1 VTTPSELTSDLVVPL
16 APTKAVREVVGIGA
30 SAGGL
35 DAMTHLLRHLP
46 PNTGMAYV
54 LVQHLDPAHESHLVQ
69 LLGKVA
75 RMPVL
80 EASDNLTVQPDHVY
94 VIPPNARLSLHQGTL
109 RVVPRAEER
118 GQHTPIDFFF
128 HSLAE
133 DQGSRAIGVVLS
145 GTGSDGTAGITAIK
159 AHGGLAFA
167 QDDTAQYGGM
177 PRSAIDS
184 GCVERALPPEG
195 IAHELERISQHPPA
209 NDDPLAV
216 VADEAAQ
223 DSGALEDLFQLLSLT
238 TSVDYVNYKR
248 STVLRRIKRR
258 QTLHQLEGMEEYVSY
273 AQAHPEEVQALH
285 QDLLIHVTRFF
296 RDPEVFEALA
306 TRISS
311 SLEEGLADVPI
322 RIWVPGCSTGE
333 EAYSLVIR
341 LWEMLGD
348 RAGSLTIKLFAT
360 DVSEPTLE
368 HARSGKYPDRITADV
383 SPERLRRFFVQEQGG
398 YRINKALRDLCV
410 FARHDMTRDPPF
422 SNLDL
427 ISCRNVLIYLS
438 PALQKRVLPYFHYA
452 LKPQGILAL
461 GSSEAIGALSE
472 LFTVLDPHH
481 KIYLRKATPSQRPSG
496 FPAMGDMPSRW
507 RPSSAARAHEVP
519 STADLQRE
527 ADRRV
532 LGRYAPAGVVI
543 TPEGEI
549 LQFRGQTGSFL
560 APAPGSASLNVLKMA
575 REGLL
580 LGLRTAIDE
589 ATRTGAPSRREG
601 LRVRANTH
609 TLDVNVHVIPFQVS
623 EQHCLVALFEDV
635 SAESPRECEPHTPPV
650 AVGEPEPESCRDGE
664 TEQLRRELAG
674 TKAYLESIIGDLES
688 TNDDLRVAN
697 EEILSGNEELQS
709 TNEELQTSKEELQA
723 TNEELNTANEELQ
736 RRYRETAEL
745 TDDLENLFASVQIP
759 IVMVGN
765 DLCIR
770 RFSPSAAQV
779 FSLVP
784 NDVNRSIA
792 DLQPKLVG
800 VDLERQI
807 AEVLATLVA
816 RENDVRDRQGRW
828 HHLCVR
834 PYRTGQDRIGGVIIS
849 VTDID
854 ALKQSEQRIERARAY
869 AESIIATVQIP
880 LVVLDAELRVVSA
893 NRAFY
898 QTFQVEPADTELGL
912 LSELG
917 NRQWNAAALLE
928 RLREVVDRD
937 QAFHGFLLERTF
949 PSIGPRR
956 MLLSARRLVREEP
969 EPPLVLLA
977 FEDDT
982 ERHRLETE
990 LRQAQKMESIGHLAA
1005 GIAHD
1010 FNNLLT
1016 VIAGYTSLLEVPTPD
1031 VSVAETARGIAAAT
1045 ERAAT
1050 LTQQLLA
1057 FSRKQRV
1064 APEILDANLLVARTE
1079 RMLHR
1084 VLGDNIRLITVVDSD
1099 LGGVFA
1105 DPAVIEQVIVNLAI
1119 NARDAMPGGGVLT
1132 IETCNLDLDQVFV
1145 ARRPGLPAGRY
1156 VRLLVRDTGCGM
1168 DQETLAQVFEPF
1180 FTTKEVG
1187 KGTGLGLASAYGS
1200 IQQSGGYIE
1209 AESRPGQGTTFS
1221 IYLPRVAK
1229 VATVL
1234 PGNSGGEPLPCG
1246 TETILLVEDSED
1258 VRKVTRRVL
1267 VRAGYTVL
1275 EAENGRVALEV
1286 SRCHSG
1292 PIHLLMSDIVMPEMG
1307 GPELADVLS
1316 ASRPDMKVLLA
1327 SGYADQSFLDQGV
1340 QSSARRLLLK
1350 PYTSQSLAQTV
1361 REVLDSDQRG
1371 GDPSP

>member
-1 VTTPSELTSDLVVPL
+1 VAPL
-16 APTKAVREVVGIGA
+16 QRAKAAREIVGIGA

-35 DAMTHLLRHLP
+35 DAMSHLLRHLP

-54 LVQHLDPAHESHLVQ
+54 LVQHLDPGHDSHLVQ
-69 LLGKVA
+69 LLRKVA

-80 EASDNLTVQPDHVY
+80 EASDNLPVQADHVY
-94 VIPPNARLSLHQGTL
+94 VIPPNARLSLHQGML
-109 RVVPRAEER
+109 RVEPRAEER
-118 GQHTPIDFFF
+118 GHHTPIDFFF

-133 DQGSRAIGVVLS
+133 DQGNRAIGVVLS

-167 QDDTAQYGGM
+167 QDDTAQYDGM
-177 PRSAIDS
+177 PQSAIDS
-184 GCVERALPPEG
+184 GCVELALPPEG
-195 IAHELERISQHPPA
+195 IAQELVRISQYPPA
-209 NDDPLAV
+209 MDDSSA
-216 VADEAAQ
+216 VADEVAQ
-223 DSGALEDLFQLLSLT
+223 DSGALQDLFRLLSSIT
-238 TSVDYVNYKR
+238 GVDYANYKR
-248 STVLRRIKRR
+248 STVLRRLHRR
-258 QTLHQLEGMEEYVSY
+258 QAHHRLEAMEDYVSY
-273 AQAHPEEVQALH
+273 AQEHPEEVEALH

-296 RDPEVFEALA
+296 RDPEVFEAVA
-306 TRISS
+306 TRVFS
-311 SLEEGLADVPI
+311 SLEEGPADLPV

-348 RAGSLTIKLFAT
+348 RAGSMAIKLFAT
-360 DVSEPTLE
+360 DISEPTLQQ
-368 HARSGKYPDRITADV
+368 ARSGKYPETITADV
-383 SPERLRRFFVQEQGG
+383 SPERLRRFFVQEPGG
-398 YRINKALRDLCV
+398 YRIGKALRDTCV

-452 LKPQGILAL
+452 LKPEGILAL
-461 GSSEAIGALSE
+461 GSSEEIGALSE
-472 LFTVLDPHH
+472 FFTVVDPHH
-481 KIYLRKATPSQRPSG
+481 KIYLRKATPSQLPLG
-496 FPAMGDMPSRW
+496 FPAGDKLSRS
-507 RPSSAARAHEVP
+507 RPSPARTHEIP
-519 STADLQRE
+519 RGADLQRE
-527 ADRRV
+527 ADRMV

-580 LGLRTAIDE
+580 LGLRAAIEE
-589 ATRTGAPSRREG
+589 AMRTGVPSRRER

-609 TLDVNVHVIPFQVS
+609 YLDVNVHVIPLQAGK
-623 EQHCLVALFEDV
+623 QHCLLALFEDV
-635 SAESPRECEPHTPPV
+635 SAQSPGKSEQHTPPGV
-650 AVGEPEPESCRDGE
+650 AVESEPESRRDGE
-664 TEQLRRELAG
+664 LEQLRRELAG
-674 TKAYLESIIGDLES
+674 TKAYLESIIGNLES
-688 TNDDLRVAN
+688 TNDDLRAAN
-697 EEILSGNEELQS
+697 EGVLSGNEELQS
-709 TNEELQTSKEELQA
+709 TNEELQTSQEELQA

-745 TDDLENLFASVQIP
+745 TDDLENLFASIQIP

-765 DLCIR
+765 DLSIR

-779 FSLVP
+779 FSLVAK
-784 NDVNRSIA
+784 DVNRSIA

-807 AEVLATLVA
+807 VEVLKSLVA
-816 RENDVRDRQGRW
+816 REDDVQDRQGRW

-834 PYRTGQDRIGGVIIS
+834 PYRAGQDRIGGVVIS

-880 LVVLDAELRVVSA
+880 LLVLDAELRVVSA

-898 QTFQVEPADTELGL
+898 QAFQVEPADTELGL

-917 NRQWNAAALLE
+917 NRQWEVTALLE
-928 RLREVVDRD
+928 RLRDVVDRD
-937 QAFHGFLLERTF
+937 LAFQGFLLERTL
-949 PSIGPRR
+949 PTIGPRR
-956 MLLSARRLVREEP
+956 ILLSARRLVREEQ

-977 FEDDT
+977 LEDDT
-982 ERHRLETE
+982 ERHRLATQ

-1016 VIAGYTSLLEVPTPD
+1016 VIAGYTSLLEQPMPD
-1031 VSVAETARGIAAAT
+1031 APAAEAVSGIAAAT

-1050 LTQQLLA
+1050 LTRQLLA

-1064 APEILDANLLVARTE
+1064 APKILDANLLVAQTE

-1084 VLGDNIRLITVVDSD
+1084 VLGDNIRLITVVDPA
-1099 LGGVFA
+1099 LGAVFA
-1105 DPAVIEQVIVNLAI
+1105 DPAVIEEAIINLAI

-1132 IETCNLDLDQVFV
+1132 IETCNLDLDEAFV
-1145 ARRPGLPAGRY
+1145 ARRPGLPAGSY

-1168 DQETLAQVFEPF
+1168 DQETLARIFEPF

-1187 KGTGLGLASAYGS
+1187 QGTGLGLASAYGS
-1200 IQQSGGYIE
+1200 VKQSGGYIE
-1209 AESRPGQGTTFS
+1209 ADSRPGQGATFS
-1221 IYLPRVAK
+1221 IYLPRIAK
-1229 VATVL
+1229 TATV
-1234 PGNSGGEPLPCG
+1234 PPSKSGGESLPRG

-1267 VRAGYTVL
+1267 VSAGYTVL
-1275 EAENGRVALEV
+1275 EAQNGRVAVEV

-1292 PIHLLMSDIVMPEMG
+1292 PIHLLMTDVVMPEMG

-1316 ASRPDMKVLLA
+1316 SLRPDMKVLLA

-1340 QSSARRLLLK
+1340 QPSARRLLPK
-1350 PYTSQSLAQTV
+1350 PYTSQGLAQTV
-1361 REVLDSDQRG
+1361 REVLDLDQRVEE
-1371 GDPSP
+1371 PS